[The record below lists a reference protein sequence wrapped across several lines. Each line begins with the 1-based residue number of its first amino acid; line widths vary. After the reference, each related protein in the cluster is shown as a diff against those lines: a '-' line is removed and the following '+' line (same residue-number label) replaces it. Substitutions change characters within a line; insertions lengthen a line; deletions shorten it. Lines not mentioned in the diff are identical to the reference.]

1 MKKIKI
7 LAISLIAF
15 TTLNSC
21 SKSECE
27 YTNNEDQ
34 TFPYSC
40 NNGMDVAFVI
50 DYTGSM
56 GSAIDGI
63 KTSVGSIV
71 STIVTESSGDYRL
84 SLSIFDE
91 NLKTGTFFPA
101 YLTSADYTGLPAANK
116 KIITTGANTDQY
128 LTMMEKF
135 SAANSTT
142 FGTQL
147 AKLNGSMSLGY
158 GIGGPEPGGFLI
170 NEIINNAFAGTWRSG
185 VTKLMIIITD
195 AQDGGDDDTN
205 TILDDTYLSALATQ
219 ANADGIQ
226 CLLVT
231 TLPSSNYEVSLINNN
246 TTGVALVKPDFSN
259 ISTDIITLIENIC
272 TENDQ

>member
-15 TTLNSC
+15 ATLNSC
-21 SKSECE
+21 SKSECK
-27 YTNNEDQ
+27 YTDKDQ

-56 GSAIDGI
+56 GGAINDI

-71 STIVTESSGDYRL
+71 STIVTESGGDYRL

-91 NLKTGTFFPA
+91 YQKGQNSTYFTNV
-101 YLTSADYTGLPAANK
+101 DYTSLPSANK
-116 KIITTGANTDQY
+116 KIITTGAFTDQH

-135 SAANSTT
+135 GTANSTT
-142 FGTQL
+142 FSSQL
-147 AKLNGSMSLGY
+147 AKLNGAIPIGW
-158 GIGGPEPGGFLI
+158 GIGGPEPGGLLI

-195 AQDGGDDDTN
+195 AQDGGDDDNN

-231 TLPSSNYEVSLINNN
+231 TLPSSNYEISLINNN
-246 TTGVALVKPDFSN
+246 TTGVALVKTDFTN

-272 TENDQ
+272 TDNNQ